1 MFFYF
6 RFYLIPRHPGEVKCF
21 FYLIPRHALP
31 DPRLEMVIV
40 VCVVRHLPLHLPID
54 DRDYDDNDQDGN
66 DDDYDY
72 DDNDHDGDDDDHD
85 YDDNDQDG
93 DDDNLG
99 HLALLPPKQG
109 EEKASPPSRS
119 LCWLVPGC
127 HDGHGDGEYDGTNS
141 FTSRE

>member
-1 MFFYF
+1 
-6 RFYLIPRHPGEVKCF
+6 
-21 FYLIPRHALP
+21 
-31 DPRLEMVIV
+31 MVIV
-40 VCVVRHLPLHLPID
+40 VCFVWHLPLHLPSD
-54 DRDYDDNDQDGN
+54 DHDYGDNDQ
-66 DDDYDY
+66 
-72 DDNDHDGDDDDHD
+72 DGDDDDHD

-109 EEKASPPSRS
+109 EEKASPPTRS

-127 HDGHGDGEYDGTNS
+127 HDGEYDGTIS